1 MIVLHHFRV
10 GREEFVVRPPADEGV
25 VVMSRLRVVLDETDS
40 HVASVEHRLVQS
52 LEGPEPVG
60 RRGAPEPFD
69 PGWRV

>member
-1 MIVLHHFRV
+1 MVVLHHFGV
-10 GREEFVVRPPADEGV
+10 CREELVVRPPADEGV
-25 VVMSRLRVVLDETDS
+25 VVMSRLRVVLDKAYG

-60 RRGAPEPFD
+60 GRGAPEPFD